1 MANLAFCGLGRMG
14 EPMAARLLNAGHD
27 VVVWNRSPERAAGLV
42 RQGARLAASP
52 AEAAASADAVVTML
66 ATPEALEAVVF
77 GSGAGRNP
85 APATGDDG
93 PGERLASGLRPGTAL
108 IEMSTVGPDAVRG
121 VAERLPDGVAVL
133 DAPVL
138 GSVPQATEGSLK
150 IFVGGDDDVFE
161 RWRGVLEV
169 LGRPVRFGP
178 LGSGAA
184 MKLVANSTLGAVM
197 SAVGEALALADGL
210 GLTQALVLDSLAESP
225 VGATVK
231 SKRPLIESGEYQP
244 NFALALAAKD
254 LRLVDEAARRAGID
268 AWVAAAARA
277 HFDDANRAGLGDLDY
292 SAVIAH
298 VRAAADRH

>member
-1 MANLAFCGLGRMG
+1 MATLAFCGLGRMG
-14 EPMAARLLNAGHD
+14 EPMAARLLEAGHD
-27 VVVWNRSPERAAGLV
+27 LVVWNRSPGRATGLV
-42 RQGARLAASP
+42 ARGARLAASP
-52 AEAAASADAVVTML
+52 AEAVASADAVVTML

-77 GSGAGRNP
+77 GPGAGRN
-85 APATGDDG
+85 AGG
-93 PGERLASGLRPGTAL
+93 PGSDDTAADRLASGLRTDTTL
-108 IEMSTVGPDAVRG
+108 IEMSTVGPDVVRDL
-121 VAERLPDGVAVL
+121 AERLPEGVSVL

-138 GSVPQATEGSLK
+138 GSVPQATDGSLK
-150 IFVGGDDDVFE
+150 IFVGGSDDVFE
-161 RWRGVLEV
+161 RWCPVLEI

-210 GLTQALVLDSLAESP
+210 GLNQALVLDTLAESP
-225 VGATVK
+225 VGATVS
-231 SKRPLIESGEYQP
+231 SKRALIESGEYQP

-298 VRAAADRH
+298 VRAASDRR